1 MTIVVGYLPAKGGR
15 ACLDLAAELARSG
28 LQEHIAVVTVVAQHW
43 SAPSLARVDAE
54 FVAWT
59 HQTGEQALDQARAYL
74 AAKWPDVEASFHRAE
89 GRSVPAALTQA
100 CDDHS
105 GDLLVLGSSTDG
117 RVGQVIVGSTAGPL
131 LHSSAIPIAIAPR
144 GYRAAKGTAVTR
156 LTCAYSGTE
165 HDDDLITATAR
176 MSVRTGSALR
186 IVTFAIR
193 GRTMYPPEVGLHAED
208 LVLQQWKEQV
218 QTAQTAARARLDTLG
233 LVDSGTTADIAVGSR
248 WDEAM
253 DDIDWEPAEVL
264 VVGSSRAGRL
274 ARVFLG
280 SAAMKIVRYAP
291 VPVVVVP
298 AAVAAEVAETVE
310 TGDTA
315 PAGATPARA
324 TPPADLPADPP
335 VGTGAAG
342 TGAVGIE
349 TADHPTSNRPG

>member
-15 ACLDLAAELARSG
+15 ASLDLAAELARSG
-28 LQEHIAVVTVVAQHW
+28 LQEDLAVVTVVAQHW
-43 SAPSLARVDAE
+43 AAPSLAKVDAE

-74 AAKWPDVEASFHRAE
+74 AAKWPDVKASFHRAE

-100 CDDHS
+100 CEEHS

-144 GYRAAKGTAVTR
+144 GYRAAKGAVLTR

-165 HDDDLITATAR
+165 HDDDLLTATAR
-176 MSVRTGSALR
+176 MGVRMGSALR

-218 QTAQTAARARLDTLG
+218 QTAQANARARLDTLG
-233 LVDSGTTADIAVGSR
+233 LVDSRTRHRDSR
-248 WDEAM
+248 RVTLGRGDGRHRLGARRG
-253 DDIDWEPAEVL
+253 AGAR
-264 VVGSSRAGRL
+264 VVAGR
-274 ARVFLG
+274 
-280 SAAMKIVRYAP
+280 
-291 VPVVVVP
+291 
-298 AAVAAEVAETVE
+298 
-310 TGDTA
+310 
-315 PAGATPARA
+315 PAGQGLPRFRRRSRSCGTPRSRSSWSRPRSPRRWPRRCRPNLPKRSATCRPESAEPLGTVGPAGTA
-324 TPPADLPADPP
+324 SPPAGDR
-335 VGTGAAG
+335 
-342 TGAVGIE
+342 
-349 TADHPTSNRPG
+349 PT